1 MTRIEKLFLKYAVSA
16 IIWVVTCTIIVLF
29 ENNLLNIFSIKIN
42 SGAYGVFLFLEIVVI
57 VSCFLAILRVFV
69 FLLALI
75 VKHIDFPRKISA
87 WIEKEPLS
95 FVVMMYSVFWIL
107 YCMIAPSPIGVAV
120 TKKIVSKTFSQTIAY
135 FIMTFSAATA
145 FWGFNFEDC
154 YRMMKEKNNSSIGA
168 VDVAK
173 MIRSIIV
180 AIVAWITIVV
190 NFILQYKAN
199 SDIYK
204 QLIIFSCTV
213 NNLVILY
220 YPIIDTYICIQEK

>member
-1 MTRIEKLFLKYAVSA
+1 
-16 IIWVVTCTIIVLF
+16 
-29 ENNLLNIFSIKIN
+29 
-42 SGAYGVFLFLEIVVI
+42 
-57 VSCFLAILRVFV
+57 
-69 FLLALI
+69 
-75 VKHIDFPRKISA
+75 
-87 WIEKEPLS
+87 
-95 FVVMMYSVFWIL
+95 
-107 YCMIAPSPIGVAV
+107 
-120 TKKIVSKTFSQTIAY
+120 
-135 FIMTFSAATA
+135 
-145 FWGFNFEDC
+145 
-154 YRMMKEKNNSSIGA
+154 MMKEKNNSSIGA